1 MKTKWIALRMPNLV
15 PLIIASVMGLTN
27 YGCEEGYWDDF
38 PNEPEENFSDEFLFG
53 HDASESFTVFPG
65 GSVVQILDGV
75 VTLEF
80 PEGAVAEPTKF
91 TLSTSALDPDGM
103 YEYNLMNRAISLKPE
118 LASKSG
124 EFEVPVKIK
133 MNYDESRFIRTL
145 KSPEDNLTIYNL
157 NDIYYAYSIGDCCV
171 DCECKT
177 VDGCINQCGIF
188 VVGEN

>member
-1 MKTKWIALRMPNLV
+1 MRNLV

-27 YGCEEGYWDDF
+27 YGCEDLL
-38 PNEPEENFSDEFLFG
+38 NEPEVNLPEECLFG
-53 HDASESFTVFPG
+53 QGSADSFTVFPG

-75 VTLEF
+75 ASLEF
-80 PEGAVAEPTKF
+80 PKGAVAVPTKF
-91 TLSTSALDPDGM
+91 TLSTSALDPNGM
-103 YEYNLMNRAISLKPE
+103 YEYNLMNRRISLKPE

-133 MNYDESRFIRTL
+133 MNYDESGFIRTL

-157 NDIYYAYSIGDCCV
+157 NDIYYAYSIGECCV

-177 VDGCINQCGIF
+177 VDGCITQCGIF
-188 VVGEN
+188 VVGEK